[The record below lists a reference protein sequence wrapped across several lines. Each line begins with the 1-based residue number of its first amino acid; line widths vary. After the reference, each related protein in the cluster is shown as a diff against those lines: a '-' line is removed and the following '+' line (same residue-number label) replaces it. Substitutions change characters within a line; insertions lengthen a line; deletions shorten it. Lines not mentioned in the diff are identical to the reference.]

1 MMKRLAAA
9 GLFTVLATAIC
20 SAEPA
25 PNGPPNPPPG
35 MADSGRPEG
44 GRPDGPRRGP
54 PEGDRD
60 GGWHHRPP
68 MLGMKGGHLRFRR
81 GETGIDFKC
90 AADDTTKACVDAL
103 MPLVDKLL
111 QVR

>member
-1 MMKRLAAA
+1 MKRVVAA
-9 GLFTVLATAIC
+9 GLISLLAVATCA
-20 SAEPA
+20 AEPA
-25 PNGPPNPPPG
+25 PGGPANPPPAPG
-35 MADSGRPEG
+35 MADG
-44 GRPDGPRRGP
+44 GPRRGP
-54 PEGDRD
+54 PEAERE

-68 MLGMKGGHLRFRR
+68 MLGMKGGHLRFRK

-90 AADDTTKACVDAL
+90 AADDSTKACVDAL